1 MKEAL
6 GKVLLLPMLL
16 HEEGWEAIPKDIDQW
31 IKSCDVF
38 FVENEKTTR
47 RYFKKVKKASG

>member
-1 MKEAL
+1 MKDAL

-16 HEEGWEAIPKDIDQW
+16 HEEGWEAIPKDVSVWMQ
-31 IKSCDVF
+31 SCDAF

-47 RYFKKVKKASG
+47 RYFKKIWKQHR